1 MSDWEDMYS
10 SSDDEPINKLEEEEE
25 EEEEID
31 EWELMVNDT
40 FKAEREQA
48 LKLQNRNQTLT
59 TNVNYVENITKMET
73 HEIIKILKDII
84 KTLDVHSLTD
94 ISSFTNTQKNTLLK
108 STRNKKKKKNKKKLP
123 QVKSGKFNDD
133 VLKDMYYD

>member
-1 MSDWEDMYS
+1 MSDWEDMLT
-10 SSDDEPINKLEEEEE
+10 SSDDEPINKLEEE

-108 STRNKKKKKNKKKLP
+108 STKKKNKNKKKLP
-123 QVKSGKFNDD
+123 KMKAGKFNDN
-133 VLKDMYYD
+133 VLNDMYYD